1 MTRCTALPAF
11 PHGHA
16 RDILPIATIGADEK
30 SRHPFKSKIVM
41 KIGNLIPYSNNI
53 DEMVDQWGESISHLT
68 GTEYKPRI
76 KS

>member
-1 MTRCTALPAF
+1 MAKATKC
-11 PHGHA
+11 
-16 RDILPIATIGADEK
+16 DILPIATIGADEK